1 MFHKLVL
8 SMLIWDDC
16 NWTSVMVAV
25 DPYIDEVEL
34 ELLVLDSLCVKDEE
48 LLLLF
53 DSVVELEDTFWS
65 VFWSF
70 FPAL

>member
-1 MFHKLVL
+1 
-8 SMLIWDDC
+8 MLIWDDC

>member
-65 VFWSF
+65 VF
-70 FPAL
+70 

>member
-1 MFHKLVL
+1 
-8 SMLIWDDC
+8 
-16 NWTSVMVAV
+16 MVAV